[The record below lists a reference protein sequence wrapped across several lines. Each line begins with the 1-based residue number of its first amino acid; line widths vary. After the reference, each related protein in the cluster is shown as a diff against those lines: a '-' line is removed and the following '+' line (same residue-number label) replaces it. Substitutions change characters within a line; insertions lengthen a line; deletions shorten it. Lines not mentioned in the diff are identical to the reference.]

1 MRTLNAAR
9 RFILLLLLIPVV
21 FIFLN
26 AVLRGLGAQQRNPIV
41 SGVRRVADFF
51 ILPPFETVFEKQS
64 YVTDAVVSVVCYAV
78 LALIVVMVFKAL
90 QSAVSARPPRS
101 SAAPLP
107 RPRAQSAPAA
117 APTAPVAP
125 ATPAKPASSP
135 TEKPAAAPAE
145 TPAAPSSDDAAKS

>member
-1 MRTLNAAR
+1 MVMRTLNAAR

-51 ILPPFETVFEKQS
+51 IIAPFETVFEKQS
-64 YVTDAVVSVVCYAV
+64 YVQTAEVSLICYAV
-78 LALIVVMVFKAL
+78 LALLVMALFKAL
-90 QSAVSARPPRS
+90 QSAASARPPRS

-107 RPRAQSAPAA
+107 RPRAQSTPAPAA
-117 APTAPVAP
+117 SAASAPTASAAGTTDKTTADTPP
-125 ATPAKPASSP
+125 ATNK
-135 TEKPAAAPAE
+135 TDETTAP
-145 TPAAPSSDDAAKS
+145 

>member
-9 RFILLLLLIPVV
+9 RFLLLLLLIPVV

-51 ILPPFETVFEKQS
+51 IIPPFEDVFAKQS
-64 YVTDAVVSVVCYAV
+64 YVQTAVVSLICYAV

-107 RPRAQSAPAA
+107 RPRTQS
-117 APTAPVAP
+117 
-125 ATPAKPASSP
+125 
-135 TEKPAAAPAE
+135 AAAPAPTTPVARA
-145 TPAAPSSDDAAKS
+145 TPAADTPSTTADKPVAATDTKSDETTAP